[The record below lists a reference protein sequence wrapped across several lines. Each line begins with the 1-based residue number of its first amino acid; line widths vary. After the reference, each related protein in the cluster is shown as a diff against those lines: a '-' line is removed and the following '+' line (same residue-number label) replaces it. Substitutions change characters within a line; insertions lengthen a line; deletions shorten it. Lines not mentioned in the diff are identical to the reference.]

1 MEKSQKEFTVPTIN
15 ENQGVSFGNVKIN
28 HSVVATIVR
37 LAATQ
42 VEGVYSTGTSLV
54 EGLTEIFSKKETEK
68 GVRVTEDENGD
79 YIIEVRVVI
88 AFGIELA
95 KVALQ
100 IQENVREQV
109 SRMTMKNVRCVDVII
124 DGVRTDNSRKNSSK
138 DYLETNLE

>member
-1 MEKSQKEFTVPTIN
+1 MEKTQKEFTVPTIN
-15 ENQGVSFGNVKIN
+15 ENQGISLGDVKIN

-88 AFGIELA
+88 AFGIELS

-109 SRMTMKNVRCVDVII
+109 SRMTMKSVRRVDVII
-124 DGVRTDNSRKNSSK
+124 DG
-138 DYLETNLE
+138 